1 MSMNREV
8 EAALGVGLALFAV
21 YRATRRLEQ
30 AAEAYRRRGPRWDVI
45 VPGALAVLIL
55 VSALADA
62 DAAIS
67 RARRAF

>member
-1 MSMNREV
+1 MILMRGARVPTIPGV
-8 EAALGVGLALFAV
+8 EGE
-21 YRATRRLEQ
+21 RRLEQ

-45 VPGALAVLIL
+45 VPGALAVLML

-67 RARRAF
+67 RALRAF